1 MKNTFQN
8 LFIMTKTPTSVEL
21 RRGKQKILLWIFGLM
36 FLIPEILW
44 GDLIKISKISFLPIF
59 KNVQYFTDNFVLVFL
74 VILVEIIGVSGI
86 ICILNSK
93 RRLAINNIVRYLL
106 NALLTIILLA
116 LIISLYFSYTISR
129 MTLF

>member
-1 MKNTFQN
+1 MK
-8 LFIMTKTPTSVEL
+8 KTPTSVEL

-86 ICILNSK
+86 ICILNSE